1 MPIPDGM
8 EGSFTNFRSFKP
20 YTVLGLWLLVAWV
33 FFSIGKQWIAF
44 TAADKQLTEYAD
56 TLVREGAV
64 QRRSAKDI
72 RTLVMMKVE
81 QLSIPAQN
89 DQISVTGQGD
99 TLRTV
104 IAYDAEIKIPVVDRT
119 LYRMEFS
126 HNLQTT
132 PLR

>member
-1 MPIPDGM
+1 ML
-8 EGSFTNFRSFKP
+8 K
-20 YTVLGLWLLVAWV
+20 VA
-33 FFSIGKQWIAF
+33 
-44 TAADKQLTEYAD
+44 
-56 TLVREGAV
+56 
-64 QRRSAKDI
+64 
-72 RTLVMMKVE
+72 

-89 DQISVTGQGD
+89 EQISVTGQGD

-132 PLR
+132 LLR